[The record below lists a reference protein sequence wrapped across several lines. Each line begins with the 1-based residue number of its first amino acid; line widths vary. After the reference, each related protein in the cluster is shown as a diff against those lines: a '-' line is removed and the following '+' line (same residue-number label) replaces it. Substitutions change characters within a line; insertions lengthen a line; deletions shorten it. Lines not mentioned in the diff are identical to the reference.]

1 MKTMSYSE
9 AIREGMRIKMLEDEN
24 VFIFG
29 EDVGPF
35 GGCFGVTSGMHKEFG
50 EMRVRD
56 TPISE
61 GAILGC
67 AIGAAATGLR
77 PIAELMFMDF
87 STVAMD
93 MIVNQAAKLR
103 YMTGGKM
110 NLPLVVRM
118 PCGAGV
124 GASAQHSQSLEAWF
138 THIPGLKVVYPSTPA
153 DAAGLIITAI
163 EDDNPVIFM
172 EHKMLYAM
180 KGEVPEEIKA
190 IPFGVADIKREGKDI
205 TIIATGRMVHESL
218 KAAKQLE
225 KNGIDAEV
233 IDPRTL
239 FPLDK
244 ETIFDSI
251 KKTNR
256 VLIVTEE
263 NRRGAYS
270 GEISAEINE
279 KIFDYLDAPVM
290 RVASLNTPIPY
301 SPGLEGFVIPNAKK
315 ILEATKSLIG

>member
-1 MKTMSYSE
+1 MRTMSYSE

-24 VFIFG
+24 VLIFG

-35 GGCFGVTSGMHKEFG
+35 GGCFGVTAGMHKEFG

-61 GAILGC
+61 GALVGC

-138 THIPGLKVVYPSTPA
+138 AHIPGLKVVYPSTPA
-153 DAAGLIITAI
+153 DAAGLMITAI
-163 EDDNPVIFM
+163 EDDNPVMFM

-180 KGEVPEEIKA
+180 KGEVPEEIKS
-190 IPFGVADIKREGKDI
+190 IPFGVADIKREGADL
-205 TIIATGRMVHESL
+205 TLVATGRMVHESL
-218 KAAKQLE
+218 KAAKQLA
-225 KNGIDAEV
+225 KNGIEVEV

-244 ETIFDSI
+244 ETIFNSV

-256 VLIVTEE
+256 ALIVTEE
-263 NRRGAYS
+263 NKRGAYS

-279 KIFDYLDAPVM
+279 KIFDYLDAPVL

-301 SPGLEGFVIPNAKK
+301 SPGLESFVLPSVKK
-315 ILEATKSLIG
+315 IVEAAKSMF